1 MEAFE
6 LFSGQLELPRREMTV
21 ALYSLETAHMVMWLH
36 SFCGLL
42 LFTLLSVTWSLVSLH
57 QREHMSTF
65 LTLRRHRCPQGGEKN
80 RPFPGSKI
88 RLSQIQYS
96 NLHSLQVHGHTKW
109 STTLILTETMISVN
123 IPTKVTRVPILF
135 KSRTKRQP
143 LLEIM
148 NLSTHSC
155 EGLKKEGTQ
164 TSKT

>member
-65 LTLRRHRCPQGGEKN
+65 LTLRRHRCPQGGEKKQAFSRLQDQIITNPVLQSAFTSSSWAYKVKYHTYFN
-80 RPFPGSKI
+80 RDNDFCKHPHQGHSGAH
-88 RLSQIQYS
+88 LIQKQDKEAATARNYEFI
-96 NLHSLQVHGHTKW
+96 N
-109 STTLILTETMISVN
+109 TLMRGPQERRHPN
-123 IPTKVTRVPILF
+123 F
-135 KSRTKRQP
+135 
-143 LLEIM
+143 
-148 NLSTHSC
+148 
-155 EGLKKEGTQ
+155 
-164 TSKT
+164 